1 MPDDSPRGRPA
12 SLLPAAGTSVSGPTP
27 QGPASCSAR
36 GCARP
41 ASWALRWRNPK
52 IHATDRRK
60 VWLAC
65 DEHRESLAEFLSARA
80 FLRDVVPFEA
90 DQS

>member
-12 SLLPAAGTSVSGPTP
+12 SSLPAAGTSVSGPTAD
-27 QGPASCSAR
+27 GSAVCSAK
-36 GCARP
+36 GCSRP
-41 ASWALRWRNPK
+41 ATWALRWNNPK
-52 IHATDRRK
+52 IHAPDRRK

-65 DEHRESLAEFLSARA
+65 DEDRGSLAEFLSARA

-90 DQS
+90 DGS